1 MTGADT
7 PDALRTVGARYRVPL
22 TRGLKGE
29 DLPALLRMHPV
40 PDTWSALEYA
50 CHTRDV
56 FLVQRE
62 RLGRARAEELFTPSP
77 MRREERVTELR
88 YNEQDPA
95 VVAGEIAAGADAL
108 ADFLD
113 EFTAD
118 DWAHEMRYLYPTPQ
132 TQPLSWVAVH
142 TVHEAEHHLLDVGR
156 VARAARGR

>member
-7 PDALRTVGARYRVPL
+7 PDALRAFGGRYRVPL

-29 DLPALLRMHPV
+29 DLPALLRMHPL

-50 CHTRDV
+50 CHARDV

-62 RLGRARAEELFTPSP
+62 RLGPARTEELFTPLP

-88 YNEQDPA
+88 YNEQEPA
-95 VVAGEIAAGADAL
+95 VVAGEIAAAADAL

-118 DWAHEMRYLYPTPQ
+118 DWSHEMRYLYPTPQ
-132 TQPLSWVAVH
+132 ARPLSWVAVH

-156 VARAARGR
+156 VVRAARGR